1 MSKAEDSLLTLNNI
15 RGMGGDSSGPDT
27 DFGDGVAVEEAKPD
41 LAPPPMYQILMLD
54 DDFTPMEFV
63 VDVLQMFFGMNR
75 EKATQIMLTVH
86 TQGKA
91 SCGTF
96 TKDVAETKVAQV
108 IQFAREN
115 QHPLM
120 CEVERFQ

>member
-1 MSKAEDSLLTLNNI
+1 MES
-15 RGMGGDSSGPDT
+15 MGGEPSSPDT
-27 DFGDGVAVEEAKPD
+27 ELDDGIAVEESKPD
-41 LAPPPMYQILMLD
+41 LAPPPLYKVVMLD

-63 VDVLQMFFGMNR
+63 VDVLQLFFGMNR
-75 EKATQIMLTVH
+75 EQATQIMLTVH
-86 TQGKA
+86 TQGRA

-96 TKDVAETKVAQV
+96 TKDVAETKVAQ
-108 IQFAREN
+108 IIKFAREN

>member
-1 MSKAEDSLLTLNNI
+1 MSKPENSLLPFIYMEN
-15 RGMGGDSSGPDT
+15 MGGEPSHPE
-27 DFGDGVAVEEAKPD
+27 FDGGVVLEESKAD
-41 LAPPPMYQILMLD
+41 LAPPPMYQIVMLD

-63 VDVLQMFFGMNR
+63 VDVLQTFFGMSR

-96 TKDVAETKVAQV
+96 TRDVAETKAAQV
-108 IQFAREN
+108 IKYAREN

>member
-1 MSKAEDSLLTLNNI
+1 MSKAKDSLLPFIHMENT
-15 RGMGGDSSGPDT
+15 GGDTPHR
-27 DFGDGVAVEEAKPD
+27 DFDGGLAVAESKADV
-41 LAPPPMYQILMLD
+41 APPPMYQIVMLD

-63 VDVLQMFFGMNR
+63 VDVLQQFFGMNR

-86 TQGKA
+86 TQGRA

-96 TKDVAETKVAQV
+96 TRDVAETKAAQV
-108 IQFAREN
+108 IKYAREN

-120 CEVERFQ
+120 CEVEKFQ

>member
-1 MSKAEDSLLTLNNI
+1 MSKAEDLLLTLNNM
-15 RGMGGDSSGPDT
+15 RGMGDEPSSPDT
-27 DFGDGVAVEEAKPD
+27 DYDDGVAVEESKPD
-41 LAPPPMYQILMLD
+41 LAPPPMYQIVMLD

-63 VDVLQMFFGMNR
+63 VDVLQLFFGMNR

-108 IQFAREN
+108 IKFAREN

>member
-27 DFGDGVAVEEAKPD
+27 DFDDGVAVEEAKPD

>member
-1 MSKAEDSLLTLNNI
+1 MSKALDLLLTLNNMVNAGSDSPVPDDDI
-15 RGMGGDSSGPDT
+15 EGGVV
-27 DFGDGVAVEEAKPD
+27 FEEEKAD
-41 LAPPPMYQILMLD
+41 LAPPPMYQVLMLD

-63 VDVLQMFFGMNR
+63 VDVLQMFFAMNR
-75 EKATQIMLTVH
+75 EKATQVMLTVH

-96 TKDVAETKVAQV
+96 TRDVAETKVAQV
-108 IQFAREN
+108 TRYAREN

-120 CEVERFQ
+120 CEIERYQ

>member
-1 MSKAEDSLLTLNNI
+1 MSKALKLQLTLNI
-15 RGMGGDSSGPDT
+15 IEIMGGNTSDS
-27 DFGDGVAVEEAKPD
+27 DFENEGDVVLQEEKAK
-41 LAPPPMYQILMLD
+41 LAPPPRYQVIMLD

-63 VDVLQMFFGMNR
+63 VDVLQKFFAMNL
-75 EKATQIMLTVH
+75 ETATQIMLTVH
-86 TQGKA
+86 TKGRA

-96 TKDVAETKVAQV
+96 SKDIAETKVAQ
-108 IQFAREN
+108 IIKYAREY

>member
-27 DFGDGVAVEEAKPD
+27 DFDDGVAVEEAKPD

-91 SCGTF
+91 RCGTF

-115 QHPLM
+115 QQPLM

>member
-1 MSKAEDSLLTLNNI
+1 MSKAEDLLLTLNNMEY
-15 RGMGGDSSGPDT
+15 MGGETSSPGT
-27 DFGDGVAVEEAKPD
+27 DFDDGVAVEESKPD
-41 LAPPPMYQILMLD
+41 LAPPPMYQIMMLD

-63 VDVLQMFFGMNR
+63 VDVLQLFFGLSR
-75 EKATQIMLTVH
+75 EKSTQIMLTVH

-96 TKDVAETKVAQV
+96 TRDVAETKVAQV
-108 IQFAREN
+108 IKYAREN

>member
-1 MSKAEDSLLTLNNI
+1 MSKPKNSLLPLTYMEN
-15 RGMGGDSSGPDT
+15 MGGEPSHPE
-27 DFGDGVAVEEAKPD
+27 FDGGVVLEESKAD
-41 LAPPPMYQILMLD
+41 LAPPPMYQIVMLD

-63 VDVLQMFFGMNR
+63 VDVLQLFFGMTR
-75 EKATQIMLTVH
+75 EQATKIMLTVH

-96 TKDVAETKVAQV
+96 TRDVAETKAAQV
-108 IQFAREN
+108 IKYAREN

>member
-1 MSKAEDSLLTLNNI
+1 MSKAEDLLLTLNNM
-15 RGMGGDSSGPDT
+15 RGMGDEPSSPDT
-27 DFGDGVAVEEAKPD
+27 DYDDGVAVEESKPD
-41 LAPPPMYQILMLD
+41 LAPPPMYQIVMLD

-63 VDVLQMFFGMNR
+63 VDVLQLFFGMNR

-108 IQFAREN
+108 IKFAREN

-120 CEVERFQ
+120 CEVEKFQ

>member
-1 MSKAEDSLLTLNNI
+1 MSKALDLLLTLNNMVNA
-15 RGMGGDSSGPDT
+15 GSDSPVPDE
-27 DFGDGVAVEEAKPD
+27 DIDGGVALEEEEAK
-41 LAPPPMYQILMLD
+41 LAPPPMYQVLMLD

-63 VDVLQMFFGMNR
+63 VDVLQMFFVMNR
-75 EKATQIMLTVH
+75 EKATQVMLTVH

-96 TKDVAETKVAQV
+96 TRDVAETKVAQV
-108 IQFAREN
+108 TRYARES

-120 CEVERFQ
+120 CEIERYQ

>member
-1 MSKAEDSLLTLNNI
+1 MATK
-15 RGMGGDSSGPDT
+15 GGPPPQHE
-27 DFGDGVAVEEAKPD
+27 FDGGVVLEEAKAD
-41 LAPPPMYQILMLD
+41 LAPPPRYQIVMLD

-86 TQGKA
+86 TQGRA
-91 SCGTF
+91 SCGSF
-96 TKDVAETKVAQV
+96 TRDVAETKAAQV
-108 IQFAREN
+108 IKHAREN

>member
-1 MSKAEDSLLTLNNI
+1 MES
-15 RGMGGDSSGPDT
+15 MGGEPSNPDSDLEG
-27 DFGDGVAVEEAKPD
+27 GVAVEESRPEV
-41 LAPPPMYQILMLD
+41 APPPMYQVVMLD

-63 VDVLQMFFGMNR
+63 VDVLQLFFGMNR

-91 SCGTF
+91 SCGAF
-96 TKDVAETKVAQV
+96 TRDVAETKVAQ
-108 IQFAREN
+108 IIKYAREN

-120 CEVERFQ
+120 CEVEKFG

>member
-27 DFGDGVAVEEAKPD
+27 DFDDGVAVEEAKPD

-86 TQGKA
+86 TEGA
-91 SCGTF
+91 ATVGIF
-96 TKDVAETKVAQV
+96 PRDIAETKSELVNLYAQ
-108 IQFAREN
+108 EN
-115 QHPLM
+115 NHPLM
-120 CEVERFQ
+120 SKVEMTD

>member
-1 MSKAEDSLLTLNNI
+1 MSKPKNSLLPFTYMENV
-15 RGMGGDSSGPDT
+15 GGEPSHPE
-27 DFGDGVAVEEAKPD
+27 FDGGVVLEESKAD
-41 LAPPPMYQILMLD
+41 AAPPPMYQIVMLD

-63 VDVLQMFFGMNR
+63 VDVLQMFFGLTR
-75 EKATQIMLTVH
+75 EKATQIMLAVH
-86 TQGKA
+86 TQGRA

-96 TKDVAETKVAQV
+96 TRDVAETKAAQV
-108 IQFAREN
+108 IKYAREN

>member
-1 MSKAEDSLLTLNNI
+1 
-15 RGMGGDSSGPDT
+15 MGGDSSGPDT
-27 DFGDGVAVEEAKPD
+27 DFDDGVAVEEAKPD

>member
-1 MSKAEDSLLTLNNI
+1 MSKAEDLLLTLNNVE
-15 RGMGGDSSGPDT
+15 RMGGEPSGPGT
-27 DFGDGVAVEEAKPD
+27 DFDDDIAVEESKPD
-41 LAPPPMYQILMLD
+41 LAPPPMYQVMMLD

-63 VDVLQMFFGMNR
+63 VDVLQLFFGMNR
-75 EKATQIMLTVH
+75 EQATQIMLTVH

-96 TKDVAETKVAQV
+96 TKDVAETKVAQ
-108 IQFAREN
+108 IIKFAREN

>member
-1 MSKAEDSLLTLNNI
+1 MSKPQDLQLTLNYMES
-15 RGMGGDSSGPDT
+15 MGGEPSNPDSDLEG
-27 DFGDGVAVEEAKPD
+27 GVAVEESRPEV
-41 LAPPPMYQILMLD
+41 APPPMYQVVMLD

-63 VDVLQMFFGMNR
+63 VDVLQLFFGMNR

-91 SCGTF
+91 SCGAF
-96 TKDVAETKVAQV
+96 TRDVAETKVAQ
-108 IQFAREN
+108 IIKYAREN

-120 CEVERFQ
+120 CEVEKFG

>member
-1 MSKAEDSLLTLNNI
+1 MSKALDLLLTLNIMVNA
-15 RGMGGDSSGPDT
+15 GSDSPVPDNDTEGGVV
-27 DFGDGVAVEEAKPD
+27 FEEEKAD
-41 LAPPPMYQILMLD
+41 LAPPPMYQVLMLD

-63 VDVLQMFFGMNR
+63 VDVLQMFFAMNR
-75 EKATQIMLTVH
+75 EKATQVMLTVH

-96 TKDVAETKVAQV
+96 TRDVAETKVAQV
-108 IQFAREN
+108 TRHAREN

-120 CEVERFQ
+120 CEIERYQ

>member
-1 MSKAEDSLLTLNNI
+1 MSKAKDSLLPFIYMEN
-15 RGMGGDSSGPDT
+15 MGGEPSDPG
-27 DFGDGVAVEEAKPD
+27 FEAGVVLEESKAD
-41 LAPPPMYQILMLD
+41 LAPPPMYQIVMLD

-63 VDVLQMFFGMNR
+63 VDVLQLFFGMNR

-86 TQGKA
+86 TQGRA

-96 TKDVAETKVAQV
+96 TRDVAETKAAQV
-108 IQFAREN
+108 IKYAREN

>member
-1 MSKAEDSLLTLNNI
+1 MSKPQDLQLTLNI
-15 RGMGGDSSGPDT
+15 MESMGDESSNPDT
-27 DFGDGVAVEEAKPD
+27 DFDGGVAVEESKPD
-41 LAPPPMYQILMLD
+41 VAPPPMYQVVMLD

-63 VDVLQMFFGMNR
+63 VDVLQLFFGMNR

-96 TKDVAETKVAQV
+96 TRDVAETKVAQ
-108 IQFAREN
+108 IIKYAREN

-120 CEVERFQ
+120 CEVEKFE

>member
-1 MSKAEDSLLTLNNI
+1 
-15 RGMGGDSSGPDT
+15 MGGGNDSRPE
-27 DFGDGVAVEEAKPD
+27 FDGGVVLEEAKAE
-41 LAPPPMYQILMLD
+41 LAPPPKYQIVMLD

-63 VDVLQMFFGMNR
+63 VDVLQMFFAMNR
-75 EKATQIMLTVH
+75 EQATRIMLTVH
-86 TQGKA
+86 TQGRA

-96 TKDVAETKVAQV
+96 SRDVAETKVAQV
-108 IQFAREN
+108 IKYAREN

>member
-1 MSKAEDSLLTLNNI
+1 MSKAEDLLLTLNKMES
-15 RGMGGDSSGPDT
+15 MGGEPSSPDT
-27 DFGDGVAVEEAKPD
+27 ELDDGIAVEESKPD
-41 LAPPPMYQILMLD
+41 LAPPPLYKVVMLD

-63 VDVLQMFFGMNR
+63 VDVLQLFFGMNR
-75 EKATQIMLTVH
+75 EQATQIMLTVH
-86 TQGKA
+86 TQGRA

-96 TKDVAETKVAQV
+96 TKDVAETKVAQ
-108 IQFAREN
+108 IIKFAREN

>member
-1 MSKAEDSLLTLNNI
+1 MSKAEDLLLTLNNMK
-15 RGMGGDSSGPDT
+15 GMGGDTFGSDT
-27 DFGDGVAVEEAKPD
+27 DLDDGVAVQESKPD
-41 LAPPPMYQILMLD
+41 LAPPPLYQIVMLD

-63 VDVLQMFFGMNR
+63 VDVLQIFFGMNR

-96 TKDVAETKVAQV
+96 SKDVAETKVAQV
-108 IQFAREN
+108 IKFAREN

>member
-1 MSKAEDSLLTLNNI
+1 MK
-15 RGMGGDSSGPDT
+15 GMGGDTFGSDT
-27 DFGDGVAVEEAKPD
+27 DLDDGVAVQESKPD
-41 LAPPPMYQILMLD
+41 LAPPPLYQIVMLD

-63 VDVLQMFFGMNR
+63 VDVLQIFFGMNR

-96 TKDVAETKVAQV
+96 SKDVAETKVAQV
-108 IQFAREN
+108 IKFAREN

>member
-1 MSKAEDSLLTLNNI
+1 MSKAEDLLLTLNNMEN
-15 RGMGGDSSGPDT
+15 MGGETSGSDT
-27 DFGDGVAVEEAKPD
+27 EFEGDLAVEESKAD
-41 LAPPPMYQILMLD
+41 LAPPPMYQIVMLD

-63 VDVLQMFFGMNR
+63 VDVLQVFFSMNR
-75 EKATQIMLTVH
+75 EQATNIMLTVH
-86 TQGKA
+86 TKGRA

-96 TKDVAETKVAQV
+96 TKDVAETKAAQV
-108 IQFAREN
+108 IKHAREN

>member
-1 MSKAEDSLLTLNNI
+1 MS
-15 RGMGGDSSGPDT
+15 GMGDEPSTPDT
-27 DFGDGVAVEEAKPD
+27 DYEDGVAVEESKPD
-41 LAPPPMYQILMLD
+41 LAPPPMYQIVMLD

-91 SCGTF
+91 SCGMF

-108 IQFAREN
+108 IKFAREN